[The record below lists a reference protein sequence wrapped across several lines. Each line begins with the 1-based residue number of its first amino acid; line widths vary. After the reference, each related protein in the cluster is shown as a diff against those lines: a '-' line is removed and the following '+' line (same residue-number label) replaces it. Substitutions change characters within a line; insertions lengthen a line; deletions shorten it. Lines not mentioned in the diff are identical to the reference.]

1 MSLSLHLKNPC
12 YNNRLLSHVLKH
24 ETERLIRVAENLMN
38 NFSVESQEG
47 VREGE
52 NSTKSVNMA
61 IKRKIKENHLH
72 EWICKN
78 QHGHLQRSRKNVSN
92 IDQNSTEIWYK
103 KAPLSSH
110 IEGYIFAIQEEEIN
124 TNLLVAKRGGES
136 NRNANC
142 RLCKKEKESI
152 QHLIASCPK
161 LSISMYLP
169 LRHHK
174 VAKVIYDAIIDCK
187 NQKKGIVEIYNEG
200 NKEIWWNKKIT
211 TIIKY
216 NKPDILYWNKH
227 GNTCFIVDIA
237 VGLDVNI
244 TKNVHLK
251 HDNYMQLSPKLKRLY
266 PIFSFE
272 IVPIVLGATGLV
284 TSDLR
289 KNIEKLGI
297 ANIIDMLAKCQQMA
311 LLGTMKIVKS
321 VLRMKND

>member
-1 MSLSLHLKNPC
+1 MKNPR
-12 YNNRLLSHVLKH
+12 YNNRFLSHVLKH

-38 NFSVESQEG
+38 NFSVEFQED

-52 NSTKSVNMA
+52 NSTKLVNMA

-78 QHGHLQRSRKNVSN
+78 QHGHLQRSRKNVPN
-92 IDQNSTEIWYK
+92 IDQNSTEIWLK

-124 TNLLVAKRGGES
+124 TNLLAAKRDGES

-142 RLCKKEKESI
+142 TLCKKEKESI

-161 LSISMYLP
+161 LSTSMYLP
-169 LRHHK
+169 LRHDK
-174 VAKVIYDAIIDCK
+174 VVKVIYDAIIDCK

-200 NKEIWWNKKIT
+200 NKEIWWDKKIT
-211 TIIKY
+211 TISPLKH

-227 GNTCFIVDIA
+227 DNTCFIIDIA

-244 TKNVHLK
+244 TKSVNLK
-251 HDNYMQLSPKLKRLY
+251 HDNYMQLSSELKRLY
-266 PIFSFE
+266 PNFSFE
-272 IVPIVLGATGLV
+272 IVPIVLGATGFV

-297 ANIIDMLAKCQQMA
+297 ANINDTSAKCQQMA

-321 VLRMKND
+321 VMRMKND